1 MIEKLARRGFLGF
14 VLGGAAAAAAPPV
27 VGIKTAA
34 AALGVSEA
42 MTATEIADAL
52 APPIDDIGDDGW
64 AVINQIERIHYAR
77 RRPTSE
83 LPPHIATKR
92 SWSPAFKTMVHAR
105 EEAIMMAYLAE
116 LRLNK
121 SFMAKVKEH
130 FLGGRNDHA

>member
-1 MIEKLARRGFLGF
+1 MIDKLARRGFLSF

-27 VGIKTAA
+27 VGIKAAA

-42 MTATEIADAL
+42 MSATEITDAVG
-52 APPIDDIGDDGW
+52 PPMSSLTDIDW
-64 AVINQIERIHYAR
+64 AVINRVERQHYAR

-105 EEAIMMAYLAE
+105 EEAILQAYLDQ

-121 SFMAKVKEH
+121 SFMAKAKEH
-130 FLGGRNDHA
+130 FFGGGNDHA

>member
-1 MIEKLARRGFLGF
+1 MIDKLARRGFLGF

-27 VGIKTAA
+27 VGIKAAA

-42 MTATEIADAL
+42 MTATEITDTAYPKMSELTDAD
-52 APPIDDIGDDGW
+52 W
-64 AVINQIERIHYAR
+64 AIINRVERQHYAR

-92 SWSPAFKTMVHAR
+92 SWSPAFKTLIHAR
-105 EEAIMMAYLAE
+105 EEAIIQAYLDN

-121 SFMAKVKEH
+121 SFMAKAREH
-130 FLGGRNDHA
+130 FFGGGHDHA